1 MTART
6 DILPKPEPY
15 ALRRAEA
22 AAYVGLSAVHFDK
35 AVDVGAMPAPIDL
48 AGIKVWS
55 RRALERA
62 LDPEGLAPVNPWDEG

>member
-1 MTART
+1 MTARAN
-6 DILPKPEPY
+6 ILPKPEPY

-22 AAYVGLSAVHFDK
+22 AAYVGLSAGHFDK
-35 AVDVGAMPAPIDL
+35 AVDQGDMPAPVDL

-62 LDPEGLAPVNPWDEG
+62 LDPGAPETANPWDEE